1 MGSFLSRLRIST
13 KLSLAFG
20 LGAAL
25 LACVSL
31 WQVNAV
37 REDGQEIIQLFENR
51 MVPIR
56 QLKLVS
62 DAYVLDIANTA
73 RLVRGGALPPEQ
85 GLQKVRQARANIKRD
100 WAAYHSSFQVA
111 EQEARVQETER
122 LMAQAEPLL
131 DYLEVLFYSEDLPR
145 LDRFLDQ
152 SLVPVRDSIVEQLN
166 QLSRQ
171 QEMAGRD
178 QVQASTQRV
187 KRAQAVAISI
197 ILAGFLLALILGRLI
212 AKDLGWKIN
221 QIVAGMR
228 AAADGDL
235 KHIVMLEGR
244 DEFADMASELN
255 RGIDRLRQA
264 MLALAKDARMLRES
278 EAKAQAAN
286 RAKSAFLS
294 NMSHE
299 LRTPLNAIIGYAQLM
314 HRNPDRTTKD
324 QDQLRHILHAGE
336 HLLSLIN
343 DVLSISKI
351 ESGGLALRPAP
362 FSTAQFFHALRA
374 LFELRASGKGIGFE
388 LDVEPGFP
396 DYLVGDEG
404 KLRQVLVNL
413 IGNAVKFT
421 DSGFVALR
429 AAYHAGLATFEV
441 RDTGPG
447 ISEAD
452 LKRLFEQFFQAETN
466 QRAAEG
472 TGLGL
477 HISRALVRLMGGDLT
492 AESRLDVGST
502 FSFQVALPE
511 AEQAMELEGKGEVLG
526 MEPGQKPFVLLVV
539 DDREENRDLLTQ
551 LFGSV
556 GFAVHTANEG
566 RQALE
571 VFAQQRP
578 DFVWMDLRMP
588 GMDGFEA
595 IARLRELEA
604 SQGLARTPVIA
615 ISASVFDLDKA
626 SVQQHG
632 FDDFLGKPFRESA
645 LFEMLTTY
653 LGVRFL
659 RRAESP
665 TPSAS
670 AGPPLE
676 GLARLEPE
684 WRAAFREAVASGD
697 TPEALVLAERV
708 EDAALAQQLR
718 QMIKAYRLEELLS
731 ALDLESPD
739 ASAP

>member
-37 REDGQEIIQLFENR
+37 RKDGQEIINLFENR

-62 DAYVLDIANTA
+62 DAYVLDIVNTT
-73 RLVRGGALPPEQ
+73 RMVQTGSLPPGE
-85 GLQKVRQARANIKRD
+85 GLQRVRQARVKIKQD
-100 WAAYHSSFQVA
+100 WAAYRSSFQMTQ
-111 EQEARVQETER
+111 EQAGVLEAER
-122 LMAQAEPLL
+122 LMAQADPLL
-131 DYLEVLFYSEDLPR
+131 DYLEVLFYSADLPR
-145 LDRFLDQ
+145 LEHFLDQ
-152 SLVPVRDSIVEQLN
+152 GLMPLRDSIVGQLN

-171 QEMAGRD
+171 QEMAGRE
-178 QVQASTQRV
+178 QVQASSVRV

-197 ILAGFLLALILGRLI
+197 ILVGFLLALLLGRII
-212 AKDLGWKIN
+212 AKDLGLKIS
-221 QIVAGMR
+221 QIIAGMR

-235 KHIVMLEGR
+235 NHMVVVEGR
-244 DEFADMASELN
+244 DELAEMASELN
-255 RGIDRLRQA
+255 RGIDRLRES
-264 MLALAKDARMLRES
+264 MLTLAKDAQILRAS

-314 HRNPDRTTKD
+314 NRNPDRTSKD

-343 DVLSISKI
+343 DVLSLSKI
-351 ESGGLALRPAP
+351 ESGGLVLRTAP
-362 FSTAQFFHALRA
+362 FSTADFFHALRA
-374 LFELRASGKGIGFE
+374 LFELRATGKGIVFE
-388 LDVEPGFP
+388 LDVMPGFP
-396 DYLVGDEG
+396 EYLEGDEG

-413 IGNAVKFT
+413 IGNAIKFT
-421 DSGFVALR
+421 DAGLVTM
-429 AAYHAGLATFEV
+429 AATYRAGLASFEV

-452 LKRLFEQFFQAETN
+452 LLRLFEQFFQAEAN

-492 AESRLDVGST
+492 VESRLDEGSA

-511 AEQAMELEGKGEVLG
+511 SERAIELEGRGEVLG
-526 MEPGQKPFVLLVV
+526 IESGQKACALLVV

-551 LFGSV
+551 LFESV
-556 GFAVHTANEG
+556 GFSVRTANNG
-566 RQALE
+566 LQALE
-571 VFAQQRP
+571 VWAQYHP
-578 DFVWMDLRMP
+578 DLVWMDLRMP
-588 GMDGFEA
+588 VMDGFEA
-595 IARLRELEA
+595 ITKLRSIEKSEGR
-604 SQGLARTPVIA
+604 SRTPVIA
-615 ISASVFDLDKA
+615 ISASVLDLDRA
-626 SVQQHG
+626 SVQELG
-632 FDDFLGKPFRESA
+632 FDDFLGKPFREAA
-645 LFEMLTTY
+645 LFDLLSTH
-653 LGVRFL
+653 LGMRFI
-659 RRAESP
+659 RRAENPKPLPASG
-665 TPSAS
+665 PSF
-670 AGPPLE
+670 G
-676 GLARLEPE
+676 GLQRLTHE
-684 WRAAFREAVASGD
+684 WRLAFRDAVASGD
-697 TPEALVLAERV
+697 TPEAMALLEKV
-708 EDAALAQQLR
+708 EDAELTQALR
-718 QMIKAYRLEELLS
+718 QMIKAYRLEELLT
-731 ALDLESPD
+731 ALDQVD
-739 ASAP
+739 

>member
-1 MGSFLSRLRIST
+1 MGSFFSRLRIST

-73 RLVRGGALPPEQ
+73 RLVRGGTLPPEQ
-85 GLQKVRQARANIKRD
+85 GLQKVRQARTAIKRD
-100 WAAYHSSFQVA
+100 WAAYRSSFQLT
-111 EQEARVQETER
+111 EEHARVLETER

-131 DYLEVLFYSEDLPR
+131 DYLEVLFYSADLPR

-171 QEMAGRD
+171 QEMAGRE
-178 QVQASTQRV
+178 QVLASSQRV
-187 KRAQAVAISI
+187 KRAQALAIGI
-197 ILAGFLLALILGRLI
+197 ILAGFLLALILGRVI

-228 AAADGDL
+228 AAADGNL
-235 KHIVMLEGR
+235 NHIVMLEGR

-255 RGIDRLRQA
+255 RGIDRLREA
-264 MLALAKDARMLRES
+264 MLALAKDAKMLRAS

-314 HRNPDRTTKD
+314 NRNPERTAKD

-343 DVLSISKI
+343 DVLSLSKI
-351 ESGGLALRPAP
+351 ESGGLVLRTAP
-362 FSTAQFFHALRA
+362 FSSAQFFYALRS
-374 LFELRASGKGIGFE
+374 LFELRANSKGIGFE
-388 LDVEPGFP
+388 LDVQPGFP
-396 DYLVGDEG
+396 ECLEGDEG

-421 DSGFVALR
+421 DAGLVTLR
-429 AAYHAGLATFEV
+429 ATYHAGLASFEV
-441 RDTGPG
+441 RDTGSG

-452 LKRLFEQFFQAETN
+452 LRRLFEQFFQADTN
-466 QRAAEG
+466 QQAAEG

-492 AESRLDVGST
+492 VESRVSEGST

-511 AEQAMELEGKGEVLG
+511 SEQVMELEGGGEVLG
-526 MEPGQKPFVLLVV
+526 LEPGQKPFTLLVV

-551 LFGSV
+551 LFVSV
-556 GFAVHTANEG
+556 GFAVHAASDG

-571 VFAQQRP
+571 TFKQQRP
-578 DFVWMDLRMP
+578 DLVWMDLRMP

-595 IARLRELEA
+595 VARMREIERA
-604 SQGLARTPVIA
+604 EGLGRTPVIA

-626 SVQQHG
+626 SVQEQG

-645 LFEMLTTY
+645 LFDLLTAH
-653 LGVRFL
+653 LGVRFV
-659 RRAESP
+659 RRAKRQDAP
-665 TPSAS
+665 GPS
-670 AGPPLE
+670 GPSLD
-676 GLARLEPE
+676 GLRNLDPA
-684 WRAAFREAVASGD
+684 WRGAFREAVTSGD
-697 TPEALVLAERV
+697 TPEALALVEKV
-708 EDAALAQQLR
+708 EDAGLGQQLR
-718 QMIKAYRLEELLS
+718 QMIKAYCLEELLS
-731 ALDLESPD
+731 ALD
-739 ASAP
+739 